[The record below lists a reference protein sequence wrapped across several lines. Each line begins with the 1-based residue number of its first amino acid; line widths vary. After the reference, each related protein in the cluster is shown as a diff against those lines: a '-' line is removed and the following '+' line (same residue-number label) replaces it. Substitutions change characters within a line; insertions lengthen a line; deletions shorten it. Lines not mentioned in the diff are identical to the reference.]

1 MCADSG
7 MERSIICTL
16 LDEEVKQINSL
27 HSCFIA
33 VVDIHVH
40 FITKEIKNRKTGRR
54 FYPVS
59 VRHLLICTI
68 VSAMTLYAPTSPI
81 LIQPE
86 NKEHT

>member
-33 VVDIHVH
+33 VVDVHVH
-40 FITKEIKNRKTGRR
+40 FITKEIQNRKTGRR
-54 FYPVS
+54 LYPVS
-59 VRHLLICTI
+59 VRHLLIQL
-68 VSAMTLYAPTSPI
+68 SRP
-81 LIQPE
+81 
-86 NKEHT
+86 